1 MASLGCVDK
10 VAVFDEVTP
19 IKLIESIRP
28 NVLVK
33 GGDYKV
39 NEIVGSKEVKKAGG
53 KVITIPLVKGLSTT
67 KIIKQ
72 IT

>member
-10 VAVFDEVTP
+10 VAVFDEETP
-19 IKLIESIRP
+19 IKLIKSIKP
-28 NVLVK
+28 SVLVK
-33 GGDYKV
+33 GGDYSV
-39 NEIVGSKEVKKAGG
+39 NQIVGSKEVQKAGG

-67 KIIKQ
+67 KILKQ